1 MSSINFSYMVFR
13 AQNISIPRNHTLLSC
28 GILNL
33 ESEISA
39 LFIKKKLVHFRTVIS
54 FLYPIEN

>member
-39 LFIKKKLVHFRTVIS
+39 LFVKK
-54 FLYPIEN
+54 N